1 MRHVEIFTGARS
13 CGDSPAASAW
23 ALDLVDGVLRDL
35 PNGSLVVVGDARG
48 LDAFVL
54 DRAQALGFV
63 VRRFALDG
71 WTYEHED
78 FGDARPLWQWGPCD
92 VPAYGTPERKRWPLD
107 RNDAMVRYVAQCV
120 ASGDTA
126 HVTGAIVGPS
136 RGTRY
141 TINAAARA
149 GLTTCAYEMP
159 DGAGP

>member
-1 MRHVEIFTGARS
+1 MRHIEVFTGARAVE
-13 CGDSPAASAW
+13 DSPASRVW
-23 ALDLVDGVLRDL
+23 AADLVDAVLRDL

-48 LDAFVL
+48 LDALVCY
-54 DRAQALGFV
+54 RAQALGFA

-71 WTYEHED
+71 WAYGHED
-78 FGDARPLWQWGPCD
+78 FGDARQLWQWGPRD

-107 RNDAMVRYVAQCV
+107 RNDAMVRYVAQLA